1 MTRIVKIVLVA
12 MSFSIFVPTASADT
26 DPFPGVANG
35 AEIPGTRVSSAPGDS
50 EATFYASSAYQSH
63 TCPTGSGRGIGVDL
77 AFTSDRSKHVRYVY
91 CVKTWRSTETIDA
104 EAKYRSDLAAA
115 QAAALAQSQAWNTAN
130 PGQQKCFQWG
140 PITSPSGGTSS
151 GGVCANPVGTAP
163 SSSGST
169 GSTPTSETRTATTT
183 PTTSGGTTSSTSET
197 RTATTT
203 PVTSVPDPLPN
214 VVNGAE
220 IPGTRVSSAPGD
232 SEATF
237 YASSAYQSHT
247 CPTGSGRGIG
257 VDLAFTSDRSKH
269 VRYVYCVKTWNPSIA
284 QETVSTKSDTKTAT
298 ISTTNTE
305 TKTITTVQALD
316 PIPGALSGTEL
327 PGSRI
332 TSSPGLTQA
341 QWEATSTYKS
351 FVCPTG
357 SGKAVGVDMNF
368 TTTRSD
374 DTWFA
379 YCVKTWTQPA
389 NQNPTV
395 TDTKTVSTTVPNP
408 TTDTRTATS
417 GAAGATSTTL
427 QQSNGVLLI
436 PMSSTVLQTQQTLTP
451 LEKENQLVTNKT
463 SKNQSQV
470 SVNTEFANSLLQL
483 TATKKGAKTI
493 TLPVQ
498 TNSKGD
504 AKLNVKT
511 SLSGYTVSLKA
522 GSETLDS
529 DKVK

>member
-1 MTRIVKIVLVA
+1 MTRIAKIVLVA
-12 MSFSIFVPTASADT
+12 VSLSIIVPTANADT

-35 AEIPGTRVSSAPGDS
+35 AEIPGTRVSGQQAIS
-50 EATFYASSAYQSH
+50 
-63 TCPTGSGRGIGVDL
+63 CPSGSGSGIEVN
-77 AFTSDRSKHVRYVY
+77 ATTKQTFTY

-163 SSSGST
+163 SPSGST

-183 PTTSGGTTSSTSET
+183 P
-197 RTATTT
+197 
-203 PVTSVPDPLPN
+203 VTSAPDPLPS
-214 VVNGAE
+214 VANGSE
-220 IPGTRVSSAPGD
+220 IPGTRVSSAPGV
-232 SEATF
+232 SEANF

-257 VDLAFTSDRSKH
+257 VDLAFTTDRSKH
-269 VRYVYCVKTWNPSIA
+269 VRYVYCVKTWNPS
-284 QETVSTKSDTKTAT
+284 TVEATTSAKNETKTVTAS
-298 ISTTNTE
+298 STSTD
-305 TKTITTVQALD
+305 TKTITTAQAQD
-316 PIPGALSGTEL
+316 PIPGASSGTEL

-357 SGKAVGVDMNF
+357 SGKAAGVDMNF
-368 TTTRSD
+368 TTTQRD
-374 DTWFA
+374 DRWFA

-395 TDTKTVSTTVPNP
+395 TDTKTVSTTAPSP
-408 TTDTRTATS
+408 TTETRTATS
-417 GAAGATSTTL
+417 GAAGATSTTP
-427 QQSNGVLLI
+427 QQSNGVLMI
-436 PMSSTVLQTQQTLTP
+436 PMSSTVLLTLQTLTP
-451 LEKENQLVTNKT
+451 AAKENQLVVQKGGN
-463 SKNQSQV
+463 NQSAIT
-470 SVNTEFANSLLQL
+470 VNTEFANSVLQL

-504 AKLNVKT
+504 AKLNVKGN
-511 SLSGYTVSLKA
+511 LAGYTVSLTG
-522 GSETLDS
+522 GSEMLDS